1 MATVGRGARSSEHHR
16 GSTIEPSVDLRA
28 SQSTHL
34 GATHLDAAD
43 LPTVHSHLDHALRH
57 LEVARALTVG
67 VADDERFTADER
79 FALNAD
85 AAEAGL
91 LIDRLTR
98 AIAGPTL
105 DRELARLMHIV
116 D

>member
-1 MATVGRGARSSEHHR
+1 MEA
-16 GSTIEPSVDLRA
+16 VDLPAVR
-28 SQSTHL
+28 
-34 GATHLDAAD
+34 
-43 LPTVHSHLDHALRH
+43 SHLDHALRH

-67 VADDERFTADER
+67 VADDERFTAVER
-79 FALNAD
+79 LALNED

-91 LIDRLTR
+91 LVDRLTR

-105 DRELARLMHIV
+105 DLELARLMPVI